1 MLLSNLFRREG
12 GGVVHKRL
20 NSLFA
25 SYSYH
30 FCVIKVLVHR
40 EEIRVL
46 NGKTIDLDWYYSRPN
61 QKLKFLIRDLLFMP
75 FCE

>member
-25 SYSYH
+25 SYSCD
-30 FCVIKVLVHR
+30 FCVIKLFVNR
-40 EEIRVL
+40 EEIRVP
-46 NGKTIDLDWYYSRPN
+46 NGKTTDLHWYYSRPN
-61 QKLKFLIRDLLFMP
+61 
-75 FCE
+75 